1 MSTDLKTA
9 IEGYTLYGRTT
20 YAKKTYELY
29 EQKLAKILEIWG
41 NREIES
47 ITPTDISKLMV
58 YLKTEYI
65 PFRFHQT
72 NELMATP
79 TLANYWKTLRSFFK
93 WANENLDLKRPDTT
107 LSQPK
112 YKLKE
117 VNAFSRDEMQRL
129 LYSAEWVVVTNEEGK
144 SYRRHRPTGVRD
156 LAMLKVMFDTGL
168 RLGELSRVR
177 VEDVDLEAGSLL
189 VRPFGSSTKSKP
201 RMAYLG
207 ASTKKTLWL
216 YIAKNKKNVKP
227 SDNLFG
233 LGTKRIYRIIT
244 DLGKEANVTN
254 CHPHRFR
261 HTFAI
266 EFLRSQ
272 KDPYSLQR
280 LLGHSSMDM
289 TRHYLDIL
297 EDDLR
302 RIHGSASPV
311 DNNKL

>member
-1 MSTDLKTA
+1 
-9 IEGYTLYGRTT
+9 
-20 YAKKTYELY
+20 
-29 EQKLAKILEIWG
+29 
-41 NREIES
+41 
-47 ITPTDISKLMV
+47 
-58 YLKTEYI
+58 
-65 PFRFHQT
+65 
-72 NELMATP
+72 
-79 TLANYWKTLRSFFK
+79 
-93 WANENLDLKRPDTT
+93 
-107 LSQPK
+107 
-112 YKLKE
+112 
-117 VNAFSRDEMQRL
+117 
-129 LYSAEWVVVTNEEGK
+129 
-144 SYRRHRPTGVRD
+144 
-156 LAMLKVMFDTGL
+156 
-168 RLGELSRVR
+168 
-177 VEDVDLEAGSLL
+177 
-189 VRPFGSSTKSKP
+189 
-201 RMAYLG
+201 MAYLG